1 MQVILTQDVEKL
13 GGAGDIVTVKA
24 GYGRNFLLPRGYSLV
39 ASRGNVARLEHHK
52 RAIAKRQEERKE
64 GDLAV
69 VKKLESVSVSIAR
82 KVGEDDKL
90 FGSVSTRDIADA
102 LVAQNV
108 ELDRRAVRLKEPLR
122 SLGQHTVE
130 IRFSAD
136 VKCELV
142 VNVVAIR

>member
-1 MQVILTQDVEKL
+1 MCGHARDRTPTKAIQACPQDDDTE
-13 GGAGDIVTVKA
+13 GGADDIFGA
-24 GYGRNFLLPRGYSLV
+24 
-39 ASRGNVARLEHHK
+39 AAARV
-52 RAIAKRQEERKE
+52 RDRER
-64 GDLAV
+64 DLAV
-69 VKKLESVSVSIAR
+69 VKQLQNVSVSIAR
-82 KVGEDDKL
+82 KVGEDDKM

-102 LVAQNV
+102 LAAQNI
-108 ELDRRAVRLKEPLR
+108 EIDRRVVRLKEPLR